1 MRIFR
6 SAVAKHAQMLSCVY
20 RNIKGNPGITAALDQ
35 ATEAAQ
41 MASLY
46 DMLDEAGQRE
56 VLLRELE
63 YAAEVAVDKLS
74 QDGLV

>member
-1 MRIFR
+1 MCIFR
-6 SAVAKHAQMLSCVY
+6 SAVAEHAQMVSCVY
-20 RNIKGNPGITAALDQ
+20 RNINGNPGITAALDQ

-41 MASLY
+41 MAPLY